1 MTPLSCVSPPRN
13 STAQNSLQ
21 CQKTVGS
28 AETEHL
34 STVIQCSSLPRRLR
48 NPLLHPPSPAPP
60 PPPLSTLSWSIQR
73 GNDGGLVTARST
85 PGLSRQSHP
94 REAAPNWAD
103 AFFAAAEANESQ
115 LALHP
120 RGPAGLG
127 FKKNLWGGRGE
138 KGALWKW
145 WIRPRLLFEQ
155 SYLGDDDAAPATP
168 RKEMNSFICFLL
180 PSAIFV
186 TFQAINRTGAA
197 KKKAYY
203 SPLD

>member
-1 MTPLSCVSPPRN
+1 MRVQKKGQQLRVPFSVMMTPLSCVPPPRN
-13 STAQNSLQ
+13 STARNSLQ
-21 CQKTVGS
+21 CQKRVGS

-103 AFFAAAEANESQ
+103 AFFAAADANESQ

-127 FKKNLWGGRGE
+127 FKKICGEGEGR
-138 KGALWKW
+138 KALYGNDEFVLGFFSSRV
-145 WIRPRLLFEQ
+145 ILEMTTLPRLRHE
-155 SYLGDDDAAPATP
+155 
-168 RKEMNSFICFLL
+168 RK
-180 PSAIFV
+180 
-186 TFQAINRTGAA
+186 
-197 KKKAYY
+197 
-203 SPLD
+203 

>member
-1 MTPLSCVSPPRN
+1 MSSLKGLMQVQKKGQQLRVPFSVMMTPLSCVSPPCN
-13 STAQNSLQ
+13 STARNSLQ
-21 CQKTVGS
+21 CQKRVGS

-94 REAAPNWAD
+94 REAASNWAD
-103 AFFAAAEANESQ
+103 TFFAAVEANESQ

-127 FKKNLWGGRGE
+127 FKKEFVGRERGE
-138 KGALWKW
+138 
-145 WIRPRLLFEQ
+145 RRFMEM
-155 SYLGDDDAAPATP
+155 
-168 RKEMNSFICFLL
+168 MNSS
-180 PSAIFV
+180 SASFR
-186 TFQAINRTGAA
+186 AELSWR
-197 KKKAYY
+197 
-203 SPLD
+203 